1 MQKENKD
8 SSKMAVVTTQLL
20 RASILPDAE
29 EFAKYDSV
37 CPGAADR
44 ILQMAEKQTE
54 HRQRMENKDID
65 ALNRDSRLGLIFA
78 FVFAMATLVTAVLL
92 IFYGHEVTGTILS
105 GAGLATVVQAFI
117 KGKD

>member
-1 MQKENKD
+1 MQQENKAN
-8 SSKMAVVTTQLL
+8 SKMAVVTTQLL

-44 ILQMAEKQTE
+44 ILKMAESQTE

-78 FVFAMATLVTAVLL
+78 FIFAMVTLIAAVLL
-92 IFYGHEVTGTILS
+92 ILYDHEVTGTILS
-105 GAGLATVVQAFI
+105 GVGLATVVQAFI